1 MHVFSKSILNDIKG
15 CVKTGHHELKV
26 RVQARQNTGA
36 DSTFVSNSYSQ
47 AESQESFNSNEEVT
61 PATAIAESEVDHE
74 SGESGAV
81 DLGNIR
87 CSCKNTSIDL
97 LMLTW

>member
-1 MHVFSKSILNDIKG
+1 M
-15 CVKTGHHELKV
+15 
-26 RVQARQNTGA
+26 QARHNTGA

-47 AESQESFNSNEEVT
+47 AEVESQESCKSNEEVS
-61 PATAIAESEVDHE
+61 PAVAKV
-74 SGESGAV
+74 ESGADDENGAL
-81 DLGNIR
+81 DLSNIR